1 MADDAQAREVVESAR
16 RANEPIPALG
26 LLGGRPGARLGAPG
40 SAGAGSGAPDRDDLP
55 VERSLGSVLV
65 DGRLHW
71 FVAHLVARR
80 SWWRGRTLAVMNAQ
94 WLGGWDLA
102 PRSHPDDGL
111 LDVTDGTL
119 PLWTAGRPAAACRRA
134 RTCRTRRSAP
144 PASRRPSSTSTHR
157 STSGSTAGAWVGPA
171 ACRCASNPTR
181 CTWWS
186 GPATPGPRT
195 STGHRSLGVMDL
207 ASAKQ
212 RLAPTKSTAG
222 PTC

>member
-1 MADDAQAREVVESAR
+1 MTIEKGRPWGRAAPLPADGVIVADDAQAREVVESAR

-26 LLGGRPGARLGAPG
+26 LLGGDLARTLGAPG
-40 SAGAGSGAPDRDDLP
+40 SAERLRGPDAMTFP
-55 VERSLGSVLV
+55 VDLGSVLV

-119 PLWTAGRPAAACRRA
+119 PLSDRWEARRRLPTGTHLPHPALRTSRVAAAQFDLDPSLDIWLDGRRLG
-134 RTCRTRRSAP
+134 R
-144 PASRRPSSTSTHR
+144 ASHLSVRIEPDALH
-157 STSGSTAGAWVGPA
+157 V
-171 ACRCASNPTR
+171 
-181 CTWWS
+181 
-186 GPATPGPRT
+186 
-195 STGHRSLGVMDL
+195 VV
-207 ASAKQ
+207 
-212 RLAPTKSTAG
+212 
-222 PTC
+222 